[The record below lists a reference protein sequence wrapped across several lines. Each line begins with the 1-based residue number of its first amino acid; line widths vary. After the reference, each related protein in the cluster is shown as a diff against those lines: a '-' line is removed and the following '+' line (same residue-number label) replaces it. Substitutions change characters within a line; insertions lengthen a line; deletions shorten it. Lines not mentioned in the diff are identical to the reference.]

1 LRRVAIAQARM
12 GSTRLPGKVM
22 QRIAGQTVIEHVMRR
37 ARAIP
42 GLAEVCLATSDRA
55 ADDAVA
61 AEGARLGVPVF
72 RGSVD
77 DVLGRYAG
85 AARLTKADIVLRITC
100 DCPLLDPAVCGEVL
114 MLRDRTGAD
123 YATNVL
129 ERTWPIGLDC
139 EAFPRAMLDR
149 ADGAATAAYDREHVT
164 PWIERHAETK
174 SNLPCPAGD
183 LSDRRWTLDYPE
195 DLEFLRALAPH
206 LPPPPAIAPW
216 RAIADVLDRHPEI
229 AAINARRRAPA

>member
-1 LRRVAIAQARM
+1 MRAVAIAQARM

-22 QRIAGQTVIEHVMRR
+22 QRIAGETVIEHVMRR

-42 GLAEVCLATSDRA
+42 GLAEVCLATSDQA

-72 RGSVD
+72 RGSVV

-85 AARLTKADIVLRITC
+85 AARLTGADIVLRITC
-100 DCPLLDPAVCGEVL
+100 DCPLLDPAVCGDVL
-114 MLRDRTGAD
+114 LLRDRTGAE
-123 YATNVL
+123 YAANVL
-129 ERTWPIGLDC
+129 ERTWPVGLDC
-139 EAFPRAMLDR
+139 EAFPRAILDR
-149 ADGAATAAYDREHVT
+149 ADAAATAAFDREHVT
-164 PWIERHAETK
+164 PWIERNARTK
-174 SNLPCPAGD
+174 ANLPCPGGN

-206 LPPPPAIAPW
+206 LPAPPAIAPW
-216 RAIADVLDRHPEI
+216 RTIADALDRHPEI
-229 AAINARRRAPA
+229 AAINARRAHA

>member
-1 LRRVAIAQARM
+1 M

-22 QRIAGQTVIEHVMRR
+22 QRIGGQTVIEHVMRR

-42 GLAEVCLATSDRA
+42 GLAEVCLATSDQA

-72 RGSVD
+72 RGSVV

-85 AARLTKADIVLRITC
+85 AARLTEADIVLRITC
-100 DCPLLDPAVCGEVL
+100 DCPLLDPAVCGDVL
-114 MLRDRTGAD
+114 LLRDRTGAE
-123 YATNVL
+123 YAANVL
-129 ERTWPIGLDC
+129 ERTWPVGLDC
-139 EAFPRAMLDR
+139 EAFPRAILDR
-149 ADGAATAAYDREHVT
+149 ADAEATAAFDREHVT
-164 PWIERHAETK
+164 PWIERNARTK
-174 SNLPCPAGD
+174 ANLPCPGGN

-206 LPPPPAIAPW
+206 LPAPPAIAPW
-216 RAIADVLDRHPEI
+216 RTIADALDRHPEI
-229 AAINARRRAPA
+229 AAINARRAHA

>member
-1 LRRVAIAQARM
+1 MRRVAIAQARM

-42 GLAEVCLATSDRA
+42 GLAEVCLATSDQA

-72 RGSVD
+72 RGSVV

-85 AARLTKADIVLRITC
+85 AARLTEADIVLRITC
-100 DCPLLDPAVCGEVL
+100 DCPLLDPAVCSDVL
-114 MLRDRTGAD
+114 LLRDRTGAE
-123 YATNVL
+123 YAANVL
-129 ERTWPIGLDC
+129 ERTWPVGLDC
-139 EAFPRAMLDR
+139 EAFPRAILDR
-149 ADGAATAAYDREHVT
+149 ADAAATAAFDREHVT
-164 PWIERHAETK
+164 PWIERNARTK
-174 SNLPCPAGD
+174 ANLPCPGGN

-206 LPPPPAIAPW
+206 LPAPPAIAPW
-216 RAIADVLDRHPEI
+216 RTIADALDRHPEI
-229 AAINARRRAPA
+229 AAINARRPHA